1 MKEPHLGFRGS
12 FLLLLLLFPLYAPVQ
27 SQSGPD
33 GVAMEALRKSIG
45 PNSLGW
51 SGSDH
56 CKWSQVSCTS
66 DSKVFKIQI
75 GNQKLTGSLPPELK
89 NLAYLQQ
96 LEVQSNQLTG
106 PFPSLSGLT
115 SLQVLLAHNNNFSS
129 FPQDFFVGLT
139 NLVSIDIDYNPFSA
153 WQIPGTI
160 TNATALKDFSATDAN
175 ITGKIPDLFTGTNF
189 PSLIDLHM
197 SFNYLE
203 GELPASFSGSMIQSL
218 WLNGQKGTNKL
229 NGTIDVLQN
238 MTNLHEVWLHG
249 NSFTG
254 PIPDFSKLS
263 NLASLSLRDN
273 KFTGV
278 VPASLVSLNSLTT
291 VNLTNNMLQGPMPK
305 FGDGVKVDM
314 TGLNSFCNDKPGS
327 DCNPF
332 VNILLSIVKDMGY
345 PTIFADSW
353 KKNDA
358 CDNWKGVTCNGGN
371 ITVINFQNLGLAGT
385 ISSNFS
391 LLTSLRTLR
400 LDSNHLTGTIPKEL
414 TQLPDLQ
421 EIDLM
426 NNQLYGKIPSFKSN
440 VIVKTEGNPDIGKDH
455 ISPNTPPGPNPT
467 PGPPSDGAG
476 KKSRTAVVVGA
487 VIGSVGGLVVLG
499 FVAFCLLKRKHKH
512 SSGRV
517 QSPNTLVIH
526 PRHSGDQDAVKVTVA
541 SSRVN
546 GGGNESYNSPTSSG
560 PNDIH
565 VVEAGNMVI
574 SIQVLRNVT
583 NNFSEDDILGKG
595 GFGTVYKGELHDGT
609 KIAVKRMESGVV
621 AGKGLNEFK
630 SEIAVLTKVRHRHL
644 VGLLGYCLD
653 GNERLLV
660 YEYMP
665 QGTLSQ
671 HLFNWK
677 EDGLKPLEWTRRLT
691 IALDVARGVEY
702 LHGLANQTFIHRDL
716 KPSNILLGDDMRAKV
731 SDFGLVR
738 LAPEGKASIETRLAG
753 TFGYLAPEYAA
764 TGRMTLKVDVYSFGV
779 ILMELITGRKA
790 IDESQ
795 PEESLHLV
803 TWFRRMLINKDALRK
818 AIDPTIDISEETLS
832 SVSTVAELA
841 GHCTARE
848 SYQRPDMGHA
858 VNVLSSLVEHWK
870 PSEPEDYDD
879 MYGIDLEIT
888 LPQALKKW
896 QAFEGNSNLDESSSS
911 SSFFASGDN
920 TQTSIPTRPS
930 GFADSFTSSDG
941 R

>member
-1 MKEPHLGFRGS
+1 
-12 FLLLLLLFPLYAPVQ
+12 
-27 SQSGPD
+27 
-33 GVAMEALRKSIG
+33 
-45 PNSLGW
+45 
-51 SGSDH
+51 
-56 CKWSQVSCTS
+56 
-66 DSKVFKIQI
+66 
-75 GNQKLTGSLPPELK
+75 
-89 NLAYLQQ
+89 
-96 LEVQSNQLTG
+96 
-106 PFPSLSGLT
+106 
-115 SLQVLLAHNNNFSS
+115 
-129 FPQDFFVGLT
+129 
-139 NLVSIDIDYNPFSA
+139 
-153 WQIPGTI
+153 
-160 TNATALKDFSATDAN
+160 
-175 ITGKIPDLFTGTNF
+175 
-189 PSLIDLHM
+189 M

-238 MTNLHEVWLHG
+238 MTNLHEVWLHS

-278 VPASLVSLNSLTT
+278 VPASLVNLNSLTT

-314 TGLNSFCNDKPGS
+314 TGLNSFCKDKPGS
-327 DCNPF
+327 DCGPF

-353 KKNDA
+353 KKNDP
-358 CDNWKGVTCNGGN
+358 CNNWKGITCNGEN
-371 ITVINFQNLGLAGT
+371 ITVINFPNLGLAGT

-391 LLTSLRTLR
+391 LITSLRTLR

-421 EIDLM
+421 EIDLT
-426 NNQLYGKIPSFKSN
+426 NNQLYGKIPVFKSN

-583 NNFSEDDILGKG
+583 NNFSEDNILGKG

-879 MYGIDLEIT
+879 MYGIDLEMT

-930 GFADSFTSSDG
+930 GFADSFTSADG

>member
-1 MKEPHLGFRGS
+1 MKEPHQGFWGS

-51 SGSDH
+51 SGSDY
-56 CKWSQVSCTS
+56 CKWTQVSCTG
-66 DSKVFKIQI
+66 DSKVLKIQI
-75 GNQKLTGSLPPELK
+75 GNQKLTGSLPPELQK
-89 NLAYLQQ
+89 LASLQH

-115 SLQVLLAHNNNFSS
+115 SFQVLLAHNNNFSS
-129 FPQDFFVGLT
+129 FPSDFFLGLSALD
-139 NLVSIDIDYNPFSA
+139 NINIDYNPFSA
-153 WQIPGTI
+153 WQIPDTI
-160 TNATALKDFSATDAN
+160 TNATALKHFSATEAN
-175 ITGKIPDLFTGTNF
+175 ITGKIPDFFTGTNF

-218 WLNGQKGTNKL
+218 WLNGQQGTNKL

-238 MTNLHEVWLHG
+238 MTYLHDVWLHG

-254 PIPDFSKLS
+254 PIPDFSNLS
-263 NLASLSLRDN
+263 NLTDLSLRDN

-278 VPASLVSLNSLTT
+278 VPASLVNLKSLAT

-305 FGDGVKVDM
+305 FGDGVKVDI
-314 TGLNSFCNDKPGS
+314 TGLNSFCNDIPSS
-327 DCNPF
+327 DCDPR

-345 PTIFADSW
+345 PTTFADSW
-353 KKNDA
+353 KKNDP
-358 CDNWKGVTCNGGN
+358 CDNWKGITCNGRN
-371 ITVINFQNLGLAGT
+371 ITVINFPNLGLAGT

-421 EIDLM
+421 EIDLR
-426 NNQLYGKIPSFKSN
+426 NNQLYGKIPAFKSN

-455 ISPNTPPGPNPT
+455 ILPNTPTGRYPPPGL
-467 PGPPSDGAG
+467 PSDGAG

-546 GGGNESYNSPTSSG
+546 GSGNESYNSPTSSG

-583 NNFSEDDILGKG
+583 NNFSEDNILGKG

-879 MYGIDLEIT
+879 MYGIDLEMT

-930 GFADSFTSSDG
+930 GFADSFTSADG

>member
-1 MKEPHLGFRGS
+1 MKEPHLGLWGS

-45 PNSLGW
+45 QNSLGW
-51 SGSDH
+51 SGSDY
-56 CKWSQVSCTS
+56 CKWNQVSCTG
-66 DSKVFKIQI
+66 DSKVLKIQI
-75 GNQKLTGSLPPELK
+75 GNQKLTGSLPLELQK
-89 NLAYLQQ
+89 LASLQH

-115 SLQVLLAHNNNFSS
+115 SLQFLLAHDNNFSS
-129 FPQDFFVGLT
+129 FPPDFFVGLT
-139 NLVSIDIDYNPFSA
+139 SLENINIDHNPFSA
-153 WQIPGTI
+153 WQIPDTI
-160 TNATALKDFSATDAN
+160 TNATALKHFSATEAN
-175 ITGKIPDLFTGTNF
+175 ITGKIPDFFPGTNF
-189 PSLIDLHM
+189 PGLIDLHM
-197 SFNYLE
+197 AFNYLE
-203 GELPASFSGSMIQSL
+203 GELPASFFRSMIQSL

-238 MTNLHEVWLHG
+238 MTYLHDVWLHG

-254 PIPDFSKLS
+254 PIPDFSNLS
-263 NLASLSLRDN
+263 HLTDLSLRDN

-278 VPASLVSLNSLTT
+278 VPASLVNLKSLTT

-305 FGDGVKVDM
+305 FGDGVKVDI
-314 TGLNSFCNDKPGS
+314 TGLNSFCNDIPGS
-327 DCNPF
+327 DCDPR

-345 PTIFADSW
+345 PTTFADSW
-353 KKNDA
+353 KKNDP
-358 CDNWKGVTCNGGN
+358 CDNWKGITCNGRN
-371 ITVINFQNLGLAGT
+371 ITVINFPNLGLAGT
-385 ISSNFS
+385 ISSKFS

-421 EIDLM
+421 EIDLR
-426 NNQLYGKIPSFKSN
+426 NNQLYGKIPAFKSN
-440 VIVKTEGNPDIGKDH
+440 VTVQTEGNPDIGKDH
-455 ISPNTPPGPNPT
+455 ILPNTPTGPNTP

-476 KKSRTAVVVGA
+476 KKSKTAVVVGA

-541 SSRVN
+541 SSGVN
-546 GGGNESYNSPTSSG
+546 GSGNESYNSPTSSG

-583 NNFSEDDILGKG
+583 NNFSEDNILGKG

-671 HLFNWK
+671 HLFDWK

-879 MYGIDLEIT
+879 MYGIDLEMT

-930 GFADSFTSSDG
+930 GFADSFTSADG